1 GLFGSGRICGC
12 HDHLQENAPNDG
24 PTQDGETR
32 ELVVRPYTAIVG
44 YAASSH
50 RRGKLEK
57 RFCATICNTQASRVV
72 LTLNQP
78 AIPRQGGYLRTEDA
92 AGRQQKGFPI
102 ISSQLSYRCFR
113 CVDRCA
119 SYCSSRKRHGD
130 PRCAGSTRLLWLLRS
145 ATNRLPLS

>member
-1 GLFGSGRICGC
+1 MIEGTPAITMTSPIQKPGAPDTLLRIRSAPARHLTDHQGRGRDNLFGSGRICGC

-57 RFCATICNTQASRVV
+57 GFCATYVIHRNR
-72 LTLNQP
+72 
-78 AIPRQGGYLRTEDA
+78 E
-92 AGRQQKGFPI
+92 AG
-102 ISSQLSYRCFR
+102 
-113 CVDRCA
+113 
-119 SYCSSRKRHGD
+119 
-130 PRCAGSTRLLWLLRS
+130 
-145 ATNRLPLS
+145 